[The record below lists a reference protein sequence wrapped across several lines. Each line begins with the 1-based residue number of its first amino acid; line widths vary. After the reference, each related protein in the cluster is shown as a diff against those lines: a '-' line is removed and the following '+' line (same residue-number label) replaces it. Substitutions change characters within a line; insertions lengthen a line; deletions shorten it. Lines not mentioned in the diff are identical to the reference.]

1 MGHFVVMYIQLYT
14 GTDIGC
20 IMRSININVFLPEKS
35 CVLQC
40 LQLII
45 KTTILASDLNK
56 MAIQLAIFIQQ
67 LKGPKGKGWGM

>member
-14 GTDIGC
+14 GTNIGC

-67 LKGPKGKGWGM
+67 KGPKGKGWGM

>member
-56 MAIQLAIFIQQ
+56 MAIQLVIFIQQ
-67 LKGPKGKGWGM
+67 KGPKGKRWGM